1 MRRPAGFLLDRERA
15 PIERLRLGIVALMF
29 PDMGQAFQCSRDE
42 RMVRT
47 KRLGPVVDDRREQS
61 LGLVVTALAVV
72 NDRKLALYFGNVWVV
87 WAEQLL
93 HDSERVHGS
102 GFGVSWPVL
111 KLVNLRQIVEDNR
124 DLGRTGPKR
133 RLSDVERSLEHPLCI
148 IQPTLPQIDNRQVIE
163 CRG

>member
-15 PIERLRLGIVALMF
+15 PIEPIRLGIVALMST
-29 PDMGQAFQCSRDE
+29 DMGQAFQCRRDE

-47 KRLGPVVDDRREQS
+47 KRLGPIVDDRREQS
-61 LGLVVTALAVV
+61 LGLVVTALAII
-72 NDRKLALYFGNVWVV
+72 NDRKLTLYFGNIGVV
-87 WAEQLL
+87 WAEQPL

-102 GFGVSWPVL
+102 GFGVSRSVL
-111 KLVNLRQIVEDNR
+111 KFVNLRQIVEDNGY
-124 DLGRTGPKR
+124 LGRTDPKR

-148 IQPTLPQIDNRQVIE
+148 IQPTLPQIDNRQVVE